1 MKIHTVEYG
10 IREAEI
16 MESNCENFGHILHEG
31 YGGGELK

>member
-1 MKIHTVEYG
+1 MKIHTVEQG

-16 MESNCENFGHILHEG
+16 MESSWENFGHMLHEG